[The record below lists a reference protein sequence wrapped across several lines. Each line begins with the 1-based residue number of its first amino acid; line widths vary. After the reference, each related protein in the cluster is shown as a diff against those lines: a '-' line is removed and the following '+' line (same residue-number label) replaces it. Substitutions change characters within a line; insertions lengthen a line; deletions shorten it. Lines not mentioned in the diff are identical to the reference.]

1 MEQSKCGKKILL
13 ATILTGGLAL
23 AISQAAIAQ
32 PGLGPG
38 PQGPGPKGG
47 PAYAQKMDP
56 AIEKARDKF
65 LSETVV
71 ERKEL
76 AQKNAALRVLVN
88 SANADTTEVAK
99 LAGEVFE
106 LREKLRA
113 KARETGQP
121 LHMMMWGSGNGM
133 GYCGGYYEG
142 RGHHRRW

>member
-1 MEQSKCGKKILL
+1 MEQSKCGKKVFL

-23 AISQAAIAQ
+23 AISQAVIAQ
-32 PGLGPG
+32 PGLGP
-38 PQGPGPKGG
+38 QGLGPKGG

-65 LSETVV
+65 LTETAV

-76 AQKNAALRVLVN
+76 AQKNAALRVLMN
-88 SANADTTEVAK
+88 SSNTDTTEVAK

-113 KARETGQP
+113 KAREAGQP

-133 GYCGGYYEG
+133 GCGGYYEG